1 MPRPDPT
8 DARSRRRGHPL
19 RRLLVLTLAVLAGG
33 VALAPSALAYHPE
46 VEASVACVDEQIV
59 LDWTATSWM
68 GPEFWGPDYYNDDIR
83 VFLQYG
89 TDSSEIGG
97 LTDTQIGSG
106 AFTESSLQFSGSTVL
121 SPPAGATRV
130 RVHSAAFAPWG
141 SGNQSIPDPTQTTG
155 WLTLPTGCTEEPPP
169 PPPPADPE
177 VDAGVAYDCE
187 VSPLATV
194 TVTSTGGA
202 STFVVRV
209 DGVVVA
215 TLADVDGTDGVD
227 LDVEGEAPRTITVAV
242 DGVEILSQVVDPT
255 PCAEVGGVVTQPT
268 PPTTP
273 TTTPDPTV
281 GSGTLPRTG
290 VSTSLLVALATA
302 LAGAGLALV
311 RVERR
316 AVAVEVDRH

>member
-8 DARSRRRGHPL
+8 DARSRRR
-19 RRLLVLTLAVLAGG
+19 GG

-68 GPEFWGPDYYNDDIR
+68 GPEFWGPDYYNDDVR

-177 VDAGVAYDCE
+177 VDASVAYDCE